1 MSRMDGM
8 LARGRSRSGQDFS
21 LLDFPCMIPTMRILV
36 VEDQPKMAS
45 FIKKGL
51 NAQGYIVDV
60 SETGMGAESLVAE
73 NPYDLIVLDVNLPD
87 QNGMDTARH
96 IRQDGYKGPILMLTA
111 LSSTKDKIHGLDA
124 GADDY
129 LTKPFDFDELL
140 ARIRALLRR
149 NTGSETSKLRFADVE
164 LDMVLRKVVRA
175 NVELNLTAKEFSLL
189 EYFMRHPNRPL
200 TRVEISEHV
209 WDVNFDTNTNVIDV
223 YINMLRKKI
232 DSPFEK
238 KLIHTMVGYGY
249 ILKDS

>member
-1 MSRMDGM
+1 LRAIYISTQPR
-8 LARGRSRSGQDFS
+8 LFTPQNPLYNSS
-21 LLDFPCMIPTMRILV
+21 MRILV

-96 IRQDGYKGPILMLTA
+96 IRQDGFKGPILMLTA

-223 YINMLRKKI
+223 YINMLRKKL

>member
-1 MSRMDGM
+1 
-8 LARGRSRSGQDFS
+8 
-21 LLDFPCMIPTMRILV
+21 
-36 VEDQPKMAS
+36 MAS

-51 NAQGYIVDV
+51 NAQGYLVDV
-60 SETGMGAESLVAE
+60 SETGMGAESMMAE
-73 NPYDLIVLDVNLPD
+73 TAYDLIVLDVNLPD

-96 IRQDGYKGPILMLTA
+96 IRNDGFKGPILMLTA

-129 LTKPFDFDELL
+129 LTKPFDFEELL

-149 NTGSETSKLRFADVE
+149 NSGSGTSKLRFADIEVD
-164 LDMVLRKVVRA
+164 LVHRKVTRA
-175 NVELNLTAKEFSLL
+175 TVEINLTSREFSLL
-189 EYFMRHPNRPL
+189 EYFMRNPNRPL

-232 DSPFEK
+232 DTPFQK

-249 ILKDS
+249 ILRES

>member
-1 MSRMDGM
+1 
-8 LARGRSRSGQDFS
+8 
-21 LLDFPCMIPTMRILV
+21 MRILV

-51 NAQGYIVDV
+51 NAQGYLVDV

-73 NPYDLIVLDVNLPD
+73 NAYDLIVLDVNLPD

-96 IRQDGYKGPILMLTA
+96 IRNDGYKGPILMLTA

-149 NTGSETSKLRFADVE
+149 NTGSETSKLRFADIEIDLVH
-164 LDMVLRKVVRA
+164 RKVVRA
-175 NVELNLTAKEFSLL
+175 NVEINLTTREFSLL

-232 DSPFEK
+232 DTPFEK

-249 ILKDS
+249 ILKES

>member
-1 MSRMDGM
+1 
-8 LARGRSRSGQDFS
+8 
-21 LLDFPCMIPTMRILV
+21 MRILV

-51 NAQGYIVDV
+51 NAQGYLVDV
-60 SETGMGAESLVAE
+60 SETGMGAESLMAE
-73 NPYDLIVLDVNLPD
+73 NAYDLIVLDVNLPD

-96 IRQDGYKGPILMLTA
+96 IRSDGFKGPILMLTA

-129 LTKPFDFDELL
+129 LTKPFDFEELL

-149 NTGSETSKLRFADVE
+149 NSGVETSKLRFADIEIDLVH
-164 LDMVLRKVVRA
+164 RKVLRA
-175 NVELNLTAKEFSLL
+175 NVEINLTAREFSLL
-189 EYFMRHPNRPL
+189 EYFMRNPNRPL

-232 DSPFEK
+232 DTPFQK

-249 ILKDS
+249 ILKDN

>member
-1 MSRMDGM
+1 
-8 LARGRSRSGQDFS
+8 
-21 LLDFPCMIPTMRILV
+21 
-36 VEDQPKMAS
+36 MAS

-51 NAQGYIVDV
+51 NAQGYLVDV
-60 SETGMGAESLVAE
+60 SETGMGAESMMAE
-73 NPYDLIVLDVNLPD
+73 TAYDLIVLDVNLPD

-96 IRQDGYKGPILMLTA
+96 IRNDGFKGPILMLTA

-129 LTKPFDFDELL
+129 LTKPFDFEELL

-149 NTGSETSKLRFADVE
+149 NSGSGTSKLRFADIEVD
-164 LDMVLRKVVRA
+164 LVHRKVTRDT
-175 NVELNLTAKEFSLL
+175 VEINLTSREFSLL
-189 EYFMRHPNRPL
+189 EYFMRNPNRPL

-232 DSPFEK
+232 DTPFQK

-249 ILKDS
+249 ILRES

>member
-1 MSRMDGM
+1 
-8 LARGRSRSGQDFS
+8 
-21 LLDFPCMIPTMRILV
+21 MRILV

-51 NAQGYIVDV
+51 NAQGYLVDL
-60 SETGMGAESLVAE
+60 SETGMGAEILVSE

-87 QNGMDTARH
+87 QNGLDTARH
-96 IRQDGYKGPILMLTA
+96 IRRDGFTKPILMLTA
-111 LSSTKDKIHGLDA
+111 LASTKDKIVGLDS

-129 LTKPFDFDELL
+129 LTKPFDFEELL

-149 NTGSETSKLRFADVE
+149 NSTGGEISKLRFSDIE
-164 LDMVLRKVVRA
+164 LDMVLRKVTRA
-175 NVELNLTAKEFSLL
+175 GIEINLTAREFSLL

-249 ILKDS
+249 ILKES

>member
-1 MSRMDGM
+1 
-8 LARGRSRSGQDFS
+8 
-21 LLDFPCMIPTMRILV
+21 MRILV

-51 NAQGYIVDV
+51 LAQGHIVDIA
-60 SETGMGAESLVAE
+60 ETGAGAEDLISE
-73 NPYDLIVLDVNLPD
+73 NSYDLIVLDVGLPD

-96 IRQDGYKGPILMLTA
+96 IRRDGFKGPILMLTA
-111 LSSTKDKIHGLDA
+111 LSSTKDKIQGLDS

-129 LTKPFDFDELL
+129 LTKPFDFEELL

-149 NTGSETSKLRFADVE
+149 NTANETSSKLRFSDIE

-175 NVELNLTAKEFSLL
+175 NVELNLTAREFSLL

-223 YINMLRKKI
+223 YINMLRKKV
-232 DSPFEK
+232 DSPFPK
-238 KLIHTMVGYGY
+238 KLIHTMVGFGY
-249 ILKDS
+249 ILKEA

>member
-1 MSRMDGM
+1 
-8 LARGRSRSGQDFS
+8 
-21 LLDFPCMIPTMRILV
+21 MRILV

-60 SETGMGAESLVAE
+60 SESGTGAESLVAE
-73 NPYDLIVLDVNLPD
+73 NAYDLIVLDVNLPD

-96 IRQDGYKGPILMLTA
+96 IRNDGFKGPILMLTA

-140 ARIRALLRR
+140 ARMRALLRR
-149 NTGSETSKLRFADVE
+149 NTGTETSKLRFADVE
-164 LDMVLRKVVRA
+164 IDLVHRKVMRA
-175 NVELNLTAKEFSLL
+175 NVEINLTTREFSLL

-249 ILKDS
+249 ILKES

>member
-1 MSRMDGM
+1 M
-8 LARGRSRSGQDFS
+8 
-21 LLDFPCMIPTMRILV
+21 PTMRILV

-60 SETGMGAESLVAE
+60 SETGMGAEILVAE
-73 NPYDLIVLDVNLPD
+73 NPYDLIILDVNLPD

-96 IRQDGYKGPILMLTA
+96 IRKDGFTGPILMLTA

-140 ARIRALLRR
+140 ARVRALLRR
-149 NTGSETSKLRFADVE
+149 NTGNENSKLKFADIE
-164 LDMVLRKVVRA
+164 LDLVLRKVVRSS
-175 NVELNLTAKEFSLL
+175 VEINLTTREFSLL

-232 DSPFEK
+232 DTPFPK
-238 KLIHTMVGYGY
+238 KLVHTMVGFGY

>member
-1 MSRMDGM
+1 
-8 LARGRSRSGQDFS
+8 
-21 LLDFPCMIPTMRILV
+21 MRILV

-51 NAQGYIVDV
+51 LAQGYIVDV
-60 SETGMGAESLVAE
+60 SESGMGAEILSAE
-73 NPYDLIVLDVNLPD
+73 NAYDLMVLDVNLPD

-96 IRQDGYKGPILMLTA
+96 MRRDGFKAPILMLTA

-129 LTKPFDFDELL
+129 LTKPFDFEELL

-149 NTGSETSKLRFADVE
+149 NAGSEISKLRFADIE
-164 LDMVLRKVVRA
+164 LDLVLRKVVRE
-175 NVELNLTAKEFSLL
+175 NKELNLTSREFSLL

-249 ILKDS
+249 ILKES